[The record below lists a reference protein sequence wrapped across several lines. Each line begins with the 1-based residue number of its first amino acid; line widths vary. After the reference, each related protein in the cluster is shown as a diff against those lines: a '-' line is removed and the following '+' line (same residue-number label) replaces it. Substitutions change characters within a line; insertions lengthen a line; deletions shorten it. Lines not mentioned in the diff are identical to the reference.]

1 MDDESSS
8 SDKSDSESESLS
20 PNKRKRRDQEYEPT
34 DEEGSPSESED
45 EMDEHEK
52 EVLQEDTSADGA
64 DMDEEEYALQ
74 QVVGVTEVS
83 PTQQIQSGFITC
95 FHLAPYCFYSNRLR
109 PLFFFLD
116 NGCVYVA
123 ST

>member
-1 MDDESSS
+1 VDDESSS

-34 DEEGSPSESED
+34 DEEGSPPESDD

-52 EVLQEDTSADGA
+52 EVLQEDTSPDSA

-74 QVVGVTEVS
+74 QVTVIF
-83 PTQQIQSGFITC
+83 PTQRIRISGLITC
-95 FHLAPYCFYSNRLR
+95 FHLAPCCFCSNRNKTSIC
-109 PLFFFLD
+109 FFQD

-123 ST
+123 SK